1 MKSQPERKVQAIW
14 PVYCNAGVL
23 ACAVI
28 SGTSGRGGSKISGQT
43 VRMPHRGY
51 PHPQMKNLD
60 ALTTFIV
67 LPSQTRS
74 GLFCSRG
81 RATSSRKGEGE
92 ASILR
97 LNPLLSS
104 FSLDS
109 FRGLAGGVACMIPA
123 CRMRLTENGSM
134 AVKAQGGYWLTMCG
148 RFQPLP
154 PRVAASR
161 GPGRSSGRD
170 VQGPRRR

>member
-1 MKSQPERKVQAIW
+1 
-14 PVYCNAGVL
+14 
-23 ACAVI
+23 
-28 SGTSGRGGSKISGQT
+28 
-43 VRMPHRGY
+43 
-51 PHPQMKNLD
+51 MKNLD

-148 RFQPLP
+148 RFQPPLP
-154 PRVAASR
+154 AWLRAGGLDGALDATSKGLAADR
-161 GPGRSSGRD
+161 TSGSARTNPS
-170 VQGPRRR
+170 GEGGYR